1 MKTQNNFYEGQ
12 IRTSKNTS
20 INTSKLPAIY
30 NKIDWE
36 QFKGQRVFDYGCG
49 KIETV
54 RNIMKF
60 LEPYDI
66 TLIPYDKF
74 NLPSDYNRS
83 SLQKIWQ
90 ADVFICSNTLNV
102 IDSDFIVQDIIAEIT
117 YNATHISRIHPKP
130 FFFTIYEGD
139 KSGQQKESQ
148 DDCWQRNWK
157 TEDYITYFN
166 WYYTFPIKY
175 KGCITIPSA
184 KQYFKRSIKK

>member
-1 MKTQNNFYEGQ
+1 MKIQNKFYKGQ

-36 QFKGQRVFDYGCG
+36 QFRGQRVFDYGCG

-83 SLQKIWQ
+83 SLQHMWE
-90 ADVFICSNTLNV
+90 ADVYICSNVLNV
-102 IDSDFIVQDIIAEIT
+102 IDSNDIIQDIIGEIT
-117 YNATHISRIHPKP
+117 YYSTKNSKISPKP
-130 FFFTIYEGD
+130 FFFKIYEGD
-139 KSGQQKESQ
+139 KSGLQKESQ
-148 DDCWQRNWK
+148 DDCWQRNCK
-157 TEDYITYFN
+157 TEDYITFFN
-166 WYYTFPIKY
+166 WYYIFPIKY
-175 KGCITIPSA
+175 KGFITIPSA
-184 KQYFKRSIKK
+184 KKYLK